1 MIIYV
6 TQKEEGE
13 SNSKWQN
20 GENFTKLAT
29 QSKNFGTRSFIFYD
43 PEKWETFF
51 SIYTNL
57 CIYFHLWI
65 VDCRF

>member
-29 QSKNFGTRSFIFYD
+29 QSKNFGKRSFIFYD

-51 SIYTNL
+51 LYIQIYVYIFICEL
-57 CIYFHLWI
+57 
-65 VDCRF
+65 